1 MAVAESLMRALAFL
15 KRLLLSCNSTA
26 ESQDQHVGSAMRR
39 RIRCDHGNM
48 LRMEAKDNQMTISD
62 VSLATSVKTD
72 SSEKGKDQNSSPIVA
87 NTTATT
93 NETETTAQEDQPTN
107 N

>member
-1 MAVAESLMRALAFL
+1 
-15 KRLLLSCNSTA
+15 
-26 ESQDQHVGSAMRR
+26 
-39 RIRCDHGNM
+39 
-48 LRMEAKDNQMTISD
+48 MTISD